1 MYFLEIRIM
10 EKKRFNF
17 WKKASSADIATRLYQ
32 STTTRSDPLMSA
44 ARGTSSTL
52 GGSRIGGISKRKGR
66 VRGSTAS
73 YGKSSAESEDDFESA
88 VPKHPD
94 KENELPVSN
103 RENVPSRR
111 PTPHHQQKDKK
122 RQKAHEDSASREQRT
137 KAPCPG
143 KMLNLRGYRV
153 DASGQSLTTPT
164 LYEIAVLGDSD
175 AARAIGHAPS
185 HDQLV
190 SHTYATEGRMSP
202 YVIGSDGTLWK
213 FQHDPQHAA
222 ENVAALASRQQ
233 KAWTPV

>member
-1 MYFLEIRIM
+1 M

-32 STTTRSDPLMSA
+32 STTTRSDPLMSV
-44 ARGTSSTL
+44 RSTSSTL
-52 GGSRIGGISKRKGR
+52 GGSRIAGNCKRKER
-66 VRGSTAS
+66 VGGSTAS
-73 YGKSSAESEDDFESA
+73 YAKSSASSKESEDDFESY
-88 VPKHPD
+88 VPKHAD
-94 KENELPVSN
+94 KENKLPVSN
-103 RENVPSRR
+103 RENVPRR
-111 PTPHHQQKDKK
+111 DPTPHRQKKDKK

-185 HDQLV
+185 HGQLV